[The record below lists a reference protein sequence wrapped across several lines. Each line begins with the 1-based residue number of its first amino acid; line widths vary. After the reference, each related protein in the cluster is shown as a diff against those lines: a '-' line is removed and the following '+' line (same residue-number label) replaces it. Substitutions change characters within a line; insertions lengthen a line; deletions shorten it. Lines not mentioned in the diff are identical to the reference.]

1 MGTSGS
7 VGRFSA
13 AFVAATALV
22 VLTTGVVLAH
32 PDSEGDHPS
41 GCVVT
46 AEPGTV
52 PVGGQFTVSGNFG
65 GASIFVLPGADA
77 SPAED
82 AEPDVV
88 TPEGQDFSV
97 TFTATGSPGE
107 ITVVALLP
115 ESECGDSDGITVT
128 GTLPNTATDG
138 RTDPVAGLAGLVL
151 LGTALMFLRM
161 RLANRRT

>member
-7 VGRFSA
+7 VSRFTA
-13 AFVAATALV
+13 ALVAATALAM
-22 VLTTGVVLAH
+22 LTTGVALAH
-32 PDSEGDHPS
+32 PESEGDHPS

-82 AEPDVV
+82 AVPDCYHPGRPRLQRHVHRNREP
-88 TPEGQDFSV
+88 G
-97 TFTATGSPGE
+97 
-107 ITVVALLP
+107 
-115 ESECGDSDGITVT
+115 
-128 GTLPNTATDG
+128 
-138 RTDPVAGLAGLVL
+138 
-151 LGTALMFLRM
+151 
-161 RLANRRT
+161 

>member
-7 VGRFSA
+7 VRRFSA
-13 AFVAATALV
+13 ALVAATALV

-32 PDSEGDHPS
+32 PESEGDHPS

-88 TPEGQDFSV
+88 HPRG
-97 TFTATGSPGE
+97 PGLQRHVHRDRE
-107 ITVVALLP
+107 P
-115 ESECGDSDGITVT
+115 G
-128 GTLPNTATDG
+128 
-138 RTDPVAGLAGLVL
+138 
-151 LGTALMFLRM
+151 
-161 RLANRRT
+161 